1 MIFNFDIV
9 NPEMVKKK
17 KKKKKRKKEIG
28 YGDNMAH
35 QWKGSDL
42 ETVGGEKQWHKCFR
56 WCMNHIFR

>member
-9 NPEMVKKK
+9 NPEVVKE
-17 KKKKKRKKEIG
+17 KEIG

-42 ETVGGEKQWHKCFR
+42 PTVGGEKQ
-56 WCMNHIFR
+56 